1 MWYRHTDRHVDGRTE
16 YTQAHVH
23 NWLSTKI
30 PVPDSVRQQD
40 TLDISWRV
48 NLNSAKRKVILI
60 CYHNTHSASWV
71 KCNRQEVL
79 KSPQTFTL
87 HHSFPHFSSRHIPH
101 LLAAQIKMW
110 SCPLDRTTHPP
121 AHQEILLVLPS
132 NTSGVQLLLTP
143 PLDSL
148 RSLLGSKPWGPRIR
162 TEWNSAS
169 PGLGGQ
175 RHQPAHPAPATLAL
189 AMPPTHQELSHPRVF
204 LCFKQDFQI
213 LHFNN
218 QVLNV
223 HPKFKRNFETNY
235 PTIVPKC
242 QQMPSPYL
250 VHRVSQKCLYT
261 ACSNGRCWRIYA
273 SCSLCLSHSPPRAD
287 PSMSHCSNDSLA
299 EGHPAPSLS

>member
-1 MWYRHTDRHVDGRTE
+1 M
-16 YTQAHVH
+16 
-23 NWLSTKI
+23 
-30 PVPDSVRQQD
+30 RQQD

-79 KSPQTFTL
+79 KSPQTFRL
-87 HHSFPHFSSRHIPH
+87 HHSFPHFSSWHIHH
-101 LLAAQIKMW
+101 LLAAQMKTW

-132 NTSGVQLLLTP
+132 NTSGFQLLLTP

-148 RSLLGSKPWGPRIR
+148 RSLLGSKQNPLKAPHSRRMKLCLPWPWRPAA
-162 TEWNSAS
+162 AS
-169 PGLGGQ
+169 L
-175 RHQPAHPAPATLAL
+175 HPAPATLAL
-189 AMPPTHQELSHPRVF
+189 AMPPTHQAPSHPRAF

-235 PTIVPKC
+235 HTIVPKC

-250 VHRVSQKCLYT
+250 VHIASQKCLYT
-261 ACSNGRCWRIYA
+261 ACSNGRC
-273 SCSLCLSHSPPRAD
+273 
-287 PSMSHCSNDSLA
+287 
-299 EGHPAPSLS
+299 